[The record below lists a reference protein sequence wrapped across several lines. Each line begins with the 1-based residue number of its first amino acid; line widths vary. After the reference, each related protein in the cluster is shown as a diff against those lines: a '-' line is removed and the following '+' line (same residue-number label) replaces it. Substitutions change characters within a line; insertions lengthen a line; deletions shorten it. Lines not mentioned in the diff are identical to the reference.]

1 MRRKTPEHCYDVP
14 PPAWN
19 RNALQLRL
27 SLWANPGPARSSRE
41 FRGSGLRTCLMT
53 PFLFGNSISTREL
66 DFSPSGS
73 WYLDGDST
81 AMPELRESS
90 VVQDTQQD
98 KGVTL
103 PFLTYSYRAT
113 ITFHVIWG
121 NGEETC
127 VIHIK
132 IDWVLLAAF
141 SLWVSLFVFF
151 FSFQGVGM
159 EGS

>member
-1 MRRKTPEHCYDVP
+1 
-14 PPAWN
+14 
-19 RNALQLRL
+19 
-27 SLWANPGPARSSRE
+27 
-41 FRGSGLRTCLMT
+41 MT
-53 PFLFGNSISTREL
+53 PFLFGNSISTSEL

-113 ITFHVIWG
+113 VTFHVI
-121 NGEETC
+121 
-127 VIHIK
+127 
-132 IDWVLLAAF
+132 
-141 SLWVSLFVFF
+141 
-151 FSFQGVGM
+151 
-159 EGS
+159 